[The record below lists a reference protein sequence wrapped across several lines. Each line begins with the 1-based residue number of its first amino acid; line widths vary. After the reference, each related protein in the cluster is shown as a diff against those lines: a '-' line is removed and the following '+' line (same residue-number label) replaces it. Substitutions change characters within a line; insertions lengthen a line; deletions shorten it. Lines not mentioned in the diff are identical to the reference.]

1 MSRFDG
7 YFLRQLLVLFGF
19 FTLVLVGVF
28 WITRSVSL
36 FDRVISGGQSALVF
50 LEFTAL
56 TLPTLIRTVMPMAV
70 FAAAVYATNRLSRE
84 SEMTVMLATGSS
96 PWRMARAVLAFGLCA
111 GLMMAVISVFL
122 RPASVL
128 QLEQRQAEVAG
139 DVTAQLLNEGE
150 FLHPAPGVTVYIG
163 DIELDGTLRE
173 VFVSDRRDE
182 ANPVSY
188 SSTTAY
194 LVNQASGIHLVML
207 DGVALRYDQDGN
219 RLSSTLFEDAS
230 YDISELAS
238 ETNIENRSREAIP
251 TIELLRDIEAVA
263 ESDEHY
269 VGQLVEELHQRFSW
283 ITICIAVALVGYSAL
298 MLGSFSRFGLWPQI
312 FGAFTILVLL
322 EGVRGIIGP
331 IVIADPR
338 LWFLLYFP
346 ALLGVALS
354 ILFLSVAGRPLFNRP
369 SNRGAGDLT
378 AAGP

>member
-96 PWRMARAVLAFGLCA
+96 PWRLARAVFLFGLCA

-122 RPASVL
+122 RPASVD
-128 QLEQRQAEVAG
+128 QLERRQAEVAG

-150 FLHPAPGVTVYIG
+150 FLHPVRGVTVYIG
-163 DIELDGTLRE
+163 QIDLDGTLHE
-173 VFVSDRRDE
+173 VFVSDSRDRD
-182 ANPVSY
+182 NPVSY
-188 SSTTAY
+188 SSATAY
-194 LVNQASGIHLVML
+194 LVNDGVGINLVML
-207 DGVALRYDQDGN
+207 NGIALRLDRAGN
-219 RLSSTLFEDAS
+219 TLSSTLFDDAS
-230 YDISELAS
+230 YDITQM
-238 ETNIENRSREAIP
+238 TNNDEIDQRSLEAIP
-251 TIELLRDIEAVA
+251 TLELLQNRAGVSEDDWHTE
-263 ESDEHY
+263 
-269 VGQLVEELHQRFSW
+269 GQLVEELHQRFSW
-283 ITICIAVALVGYSAL
+283 IAISIAVALVGYSTL

-312 FGAFTILVLL
+312 LGAFSVLTLL
-322 EGVRGIIGP
+322 EGVRGFVSP
-331 IVIADPR
+331 LVIADPNM
-338 LWFLLYFP
+338 WFVLYVP
-346 ALLGVALS
+346 ALIGVLLS
-354 ILFLSVAGRPLFNRP
+354 GLFLSIAGRPLLPNRK
-369 SNRGAGDLT
+369 RKAAAT
-378 AAGP
+378 A

>member
-36 FDRVISGGQSALVF
+36 FDRVISGGQSAIVF

-96 PWRMARAVLAFGLCA
+96 PWRLARAVLMFGLSA

-122 RPASVL
+122 RPASVD
-128 QLEQRQAEVAG
+128 QLEQRQDEVAG

-150 FLHPAPGVTVYIG
+150 FLHPADGVTVYIG
-163 DIELDGTLRE
+163 GIDLDGTLRE
-173 VFVSDRRDE
+173 VFVSDRRDDI
-182 ANPVSY
+182 NPVSY

-207 DGVALRYDQDGN
+207 DGVALRFDQAGN
-219 RLSSTLFEDAS
+219 TLSSTLFEDAS
-230 YDISELAS
+230 YDISELTKNS
-238 ETNIENRSREAIP
+238 EMGHRSLEAIP
-251 TIELLRDIEAVA
+251 TIELIWDREAV
-263 ESDEHY
+263 SQKDDLSIGH
-269 VGQLVEELHQRFSW
+269 LVDELHQRFSW
-283 ITICIAVALVGYSAL
+283 IAICIAVALVGYSAL

-322 EGVRGIIGP
+322 EGVRGFVSP
-331 IVIADPR
+331 LVIENPR
-338 LWFLLYFP
+338 LWMLLYLP
-346 ALLGVALS
+346 AMLGVILS
-354 ILFLSVAGRPLFNRP
+354 GLFLTIAGRPLFRRSSGNRTKAIA
-369 SNRGAGDLT
+369 ST
-378 AAGP
+378 

>member
-7 YFLRQLLVLFGF
+7 YFLRQMLVLFGF

-36 FDRVISGGQSALVF
+36 FDRVISGGQSAMVF

-84 SEMTVMLATGSS
+84 SEMSVMLATGSS
-96 PWRMARAVLAFGLCA
+96 PWRLARAVLIFGLSA

-122 RPASVL
+122 RPASVE

-150 FLHPAPGVTVYIG
+150 FLHPAEGVTVYIG
-163 DIELDGTLRE
+163 DIELDGTLHE
-173 VFVSDRRDE
+173 VFVSDRRDQ

-194 LVNQASGIHLVML
+194 LVNQSSGIHLVML
-207 DGVALRYDQDGN
+207 DGVALRFDQEGN
-219 RLSSTLFEDAS
+219 TLSSTLFEDAS

-238 ETNIENRSREAIP
+238 NADIGNRSREAIP
-251 TIELLRDIEAVA
+251 TFELLRDIEAVA
-263 ESDEHY
+263 KSDEHT
-269 VGQLVEELHQRFSW
+269 VGQLIEELHQRFSW
-283 ITICIAVALVGYSAL
+283 IAICIAVALVGYSAL

-312 FGAFTILVLL
+312 LAAFTILVLL
-322 EGVRGIIGP
+322 EGVRGFVSP
-331 IVIADPR
+331 VVIDDPR
-338 LWFLLYFP
+338 LWFLLYLP
-346 ALLGVALS
+346 ALIGVALS
-354 ILFLSVAGRPLFNRP
+354 GLFLSIAGRPIFKRSARNNA
-369 SNRGAGDLT
+369 SELT
-378 AAGP
+378 TA

>member
-96 PWRMARAVLAFGLCA
+96 PWRLARAVLVFGLCT

-122 RPASVL
+122 RPASL
-128 QLEQRQAEVAG
+128 DQLEQRQAEVAG

-150 FLHPAPGVTVYIG
+150 FMHPTPGVTVYIG
-163 DIELDGTLRE
+163 RVDLDGTLHE
-173 VFVSDRRDE
+173 VFVSDGRDSI
-182 ANPVSY
+182 NPVSY

-194 LVNQASGIHLVML
+194 LVNTGGNINLVML
-207 DGVALRYDQDGN
+207 DGIALRLDKDGN
-219 RLSSTLFEDAS
+219 RLSSTLFEDAT
-230 YDISELAS
+230 YDISGMANNTEIGRRSLEATPTRDLLQKSGAGDGQSWHS
-238 ETNIENRSREAIP
+238 E
-251 TIELLRDIEAVA
+251 
-263 ESDEHY
+263 
-269 VGQLVEELHQRFSW
+269 GQRIEELHQRFSW
-283 ITICIAVALVGYSAL
+283 ITINIAVALVGYAAL

-312 FGAFTILVLL
+312 FFAFTILILL
-322 EGVRGIIGP
+322 EGFRGMVSP
-331 IVIADPR
+331 IVIEDPK
-338 LWFLLYFP
+338 LWPLLYLPSGVGIAVSVLFLL
-346 ALLGVALS
+346 
-354 ILFLSVAGRPLFNRP
+354 VAGRPLIR
-369 SNRGAGDLT
+369 RRARVTAAAGAG
-378 AAGP
+378 

>member
-7 YFLRQLLVLFGF
+7 YFLRQLLILFGF

-84 SEMTVMLATGSS
+84 SELTVMLATGSS
-96 PWRMARAVLAFGLCA
+96 PWRLARAVFLFGICA

-122 RPASVL
+122 RPASL
-128 QLEQRQAEVAG
+128 DQLEQRQAEVAG

-150 FLHPAPGVTVYIG
+150 FMHPAPGVTVYIG
-163 DIELDGTLRE
+163 RVDLDGTLHE
-173 VFVSDRRDE
+173 VFVSDGRDNN
-182 ANPVSY
+182 NPVSY

-194 LVNQASGIHLVML
+194 LVNTGGNINLVML
-207 DGVALRYDQDGN
+207 DGIALRFDKRGN

-230 YDISELAS
+230 YDISSMANNTEMGR
-238 ETNIENRSREAIP
+238 RSLEAIP
-251 TIELLRDIEAVA
+251 TVELLQSRENVTELDWHSE
-263 ESDEHY
+263 
-269 VGQLVEELHQRFSW
+269 GQLIEELHQRFSW
-283 ITICIAVALVGYSAL
+283 ITINIAVALVGYATL

-312 FGAFTILVLL
+312 LFAFTILIVL
-322 EGVRGIIGP
+322 EGFRGLVSP
-331 IVIADPR
+331 IVIADPK
-338 LWFLLYFP
+338 LWLLLYLPSAVGIFLSALFLL
-346 ALLGVALS
+346 
-354 ILFLSVAGRPLFNRP
+354 IAGRPLIRRRHRQP
-369 SNRGAGDLT
+369 V
-378 AAGP
+378 AAA